1 MPGVKP
7 PTTTLDTI
15 SEAGAVLTAGSRT
28 AIASIRKAAR
38 KAGPNPV
45 LSANDR

>member
-15 SEAGAVLTAGSRT
+15 SERGAVLTVGSST
-28 AIASIRKAAR
+28 AAASIRNAAR
-38 KAGPNPV
+38 KAGPNPER
-45 LSANDR
+45 SPR